1 MMRLLKIC
9 REFLNTTPERPQG
22 MNIRFIKSY
31 SMNPDNIPGYEVWSD
46 EYTTHME
53 CVGYIS
59 DTNLPD
65 MVEYFQEEG
74 YNVEVTNQY
83 VFG

>member
-22 MNIRFIKSY
+22 MNICFIKSY
-31 SMNPDNIPGYEVWSD
+31 SMNPDNIPGCEVWSD
-46 EYTTHME
+46 EYTTLME
-53 CVGYIS
+53 CVGYLS
-59 DTNLPD
+59 DTNLPN
-65 MVEYFQEEG
+65 MIEYFQEEG

>member
-9 REFLNTTPERPQG
+9 REFLNTAPERPQG

-46 EYTTHME
+46 EYTPHMQ

-59 DTNLPD
+59 DKNLFD

-74 YNVEVTNQY
+74 YKVEITNQY